1 MYSIDHLL
9 KQHQDEIRMLRR
21 DSALRWKQRKRQDRA
36 MLNAFKERRREFA
49 VPRDS
54 SRFHTVSKLFGAM
67 AAAVV
72 AGMVIL
78 VG

>member
-9 KQHQDEIRMLRR
+9 KRHQDEIRMLRR
-21 DSALRWKQRKRQDRA
+21 NSALCWKQRKREDQV
-36 MLNAFKERRREFA
+36 MFNAFKERMHDFA
-49 VPRDS
+49 VPRGDP
-54 SRFHTVSKLFGAM
+54 RFHVMGKLFGAM
-67 AAAVV
+67 AAAVA